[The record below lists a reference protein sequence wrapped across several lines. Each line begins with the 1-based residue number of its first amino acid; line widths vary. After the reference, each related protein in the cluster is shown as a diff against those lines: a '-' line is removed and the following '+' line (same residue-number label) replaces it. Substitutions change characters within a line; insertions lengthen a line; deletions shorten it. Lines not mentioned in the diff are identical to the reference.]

1 MKITIHRGTHQIGG
15 TITEIQSEKA
25 RIFIDMGEEL
35 PNEDKPS
42 SPIEIEGVTTSNV
55 NCDAVFFTHN
65 HGDHIGMFSR
75 INKSIPL
82 YLGEASKEIYLTLQK
97 YLKSTHLNHLEQ
109 IITFKALD
117 KISIKDITVTPLL
130 VDHSAY
136 DAYMFI
142 IEADGKRVLHTGDFR
157 NHGFKGKGL
166 LKMLSVYAKDIDLL
180 ITEGTTLSSSLH
192 PTLKESELKTKAEK
206 LLNEKKYVFVLCSST
221 NIDRISAFYQANPHG
236 KYFVCDEYQK
246 DILGIVEKHGAKYT
260 DLYQYN
266 NMHTYNS
273 KLVSRLKAQG
283 FCMLVRN
290 NPKFAKIMKLFDPT
304 ECLVIYS
311 MWQGYLENKD
321 NDLNGFL
328 KDYQWT
334 SLHTSGHAS
343 RETIQEVIKL
353 LNPKRGVT
361 PIHSENPESLSH
373 LGLSSKII
381 ILKDRECFEVI

>member
-15 TITEIQSEKA
+15 TITEIQTKEA

-35 PNEDKPS
+35 PNDDKQS
-42 SPIEIEGVTTSNV
+42 SPIDIEGVTTTNV

-65 HGDHIGMFSR
+65 HGDHIGMFFR

-82 YLGEASKEIYLTLQK
+82 YIGEASKEIYLTLQK
-97 YLKSTHLNHLEQ
+97 YLKSTHLDHLEQ

-117 KISIKDITVTPLL
+117 KISIKDIIVTPLL

-157 NHGFKGKGL
+157 NHGYKGKGL

-180 ITEGTTLSSSLH
+180 ITEGTTLSRSNQPILTESD
-192 PTLKESELKTKAEK
+192 LKNKAEK
-206 LLNEKKYVFVLCSST
+206 LLSEKKYVFVLCSST

-260 DLYQYN
+260 DLYQYKN
-266 NMHTYNS
+266 VHIYSS
-273 KLVSRLKAQG
+273 KLVSSLKAQG

-290 NPKFAKIMKLFDPT
+290 NRKFAKIMKQFDPT

-311 MWQGYLENKD
+311 MWQGYLEGKN
-321 NDLNGFL
+321 NDLKDFL
-328 KDYQWT
+328 NDYQWI

-343 RETIQEVIKL
+343 QETIQKVIGL
-353 LNPKRGVT
+353 LNPKVGVI
-361 PIHSENPESLSH
+361 PIHSENPEMLSH
-373 LGLSSKII
+373 LRVSSRVIMLQDK
-381 ILKDRECFEVI
+381 ESFELD

>member
-15 TITEIQSEKA
+15 TITEIQTKEA

-35 PNEDKPS
+35 PNDDKQS
-42 SPIEIEGVTTSNV
+42 SPIDIEGVTTTNV

-82 YLGEASKEIYLTLQK
+82 YIGEVSKEIYLTLQK
-97 YLKSTHLNHLEQ
+97 YLKSTHLDHLEQ

-117 KISIKDITVTPLL
+117 KISIKDIIVTPLL

-142 IEADGKRVLHTGDFR
+142 IEADDKRVLHTGDFR
-157 NHGFKGKGL
+157 NHGYKGKGL
-166 LKMLSVYAKDIDLL
+166 FKVLSVYAKDIDIL
-180 ITEGTTLSSSLH
+180 ITEGTTLSRGNQPILTESD
-192 PTLKESELKTKAEK
+192 LKNKAEK
-206 LLNEKKYVFVLCSST
+206 LLSEKKYVFVLCSST

-260 DLYQYN
+260 DLYQYKN
-266 NMHTYNS
+266 VHIYSS
-273 KLVSRLKAQG
+273 KLVSSLKAQG

-290 NPKFAKIMKLFDPT
+290 NRKFAKIMKQFDPT

-311 MWQGYLENKD
+311 MWQGYLDGKN
-321 NDLNGFL
+321 NDLKDFL
-328 KDYQWT
+328 NDYQWI

-343 RETIQEVIKL
+343 QETIQKVIGL
-353 LNPKRGVT
+353 LNPKVGVI
-361 PIHSENPESLSH
+361 PIHSENPEMLNH
-373 LGLSSKII
+373 LRVSSRVIMLQDK
-381 ILKDRECFEVI
+381 ESFELD

>member
-1 MKITIHRGTHQIGG
+1 MIHRGTHQIGG
-15 TITEIQSEKA
+15 TITEIQSKIA

-35 PNEDKPS
+35 LNEDKQS
-42 SPIEIEGVTTSNV
+42 SPIEIEGVTTSKV

-97 YLKSTHLNHLEQ
+97 YLKSTHLDQLEQ

-117 KISIKDITVTPLL
+117 KISIKDIIVTPLL

-142 IEADGKRVLHTGDFR
+142 IEADGKRILHTGDFR
-157 NHGFKGKGL
+157 NHGYKGKRL

-180 ITEGTTLSSSLH
+180 IIEGTTLSRSNQPIL
-192 PTLKESELKTKAEK
+192 LESELKIKAEE
-206 LLNEKKYVFVLCSST
+206 LLKEKKYVFVLCSST
-221 NIDRISAFYQANPHG
+221 NIDRISTFYQANPLG

-246 DILGIVEKHGAKYT
+246 DILGIVEKYGAKYT

-266 NMHTYNS
+266 NLHTYS
-273 KLVSRLKAQG
+273 SYLLPRLKAHG

-290 NPKFAKIMKLFDPT
+290 NPKFSKIMKQFDPA

-311 MWQGYLENKD
+311 MWKGYIEDKN
-321 NDLNGFL
+321 NDLNDFL
-328 KDYQWT
+328 EDYQWKY
-334 SLHTSGHAS
+334 LHTSGHAS
-343 RETIQEVIKL
+343 QDTIQEVIEL
-353 LNPKRGVT
+353 LNPKIGVI
-361 PIHSENPESLSH
+361 PIHSENPEILNH
-373 LGLSSKII
+373 LGVSSRVIM
-381 ILKDRECFEVI
+381 LQDNACFEMD